1 MAVSSAPRL
10 DGPERSGVHGPLW
23 GSWGRRHTRDPHS
36 ARWERPPGR
45 VRRRNVD
52 TERLDVY
59 RGVAF
64 EEHERHTHLVWDARL
79 QEFKESPVVGIGFA
93 RTRYGRISTEGDYIE
108 PGSSYLAI
116 LSMTGLAGGI
126 GWFVLFGAFGA
137 AYVRDAASVPKLDRL
152 LIAAVAAFFG
162 VHLAFEGYIYAPGSL
177 IGLIFYA
184 WLATAWDTV
193 EQGVRK
199 PRIARPSRA
208 IDQRP
213 HSAATRVLPQPALT
227 STSVAYP
234 TEVLR

>member
-1 MAVSSAPRL
+1 MVLNARGSMGRYGAVGVAGILVILTLL
-10 DGPERSGVHGPLW
+10 DGNVLRDESDAATWTQRDSMFTEVLRSK
-23 GSWGRRHTRDPHS
+23 STRDT
-36 ARWERPPGR
+36 RTW
-45 VRRRNVD
+45 
-52 TERLDVY
+52 L
-59 RGVAF
+59 
-64 EEHERHTHLVWDARL
+64 WDARL